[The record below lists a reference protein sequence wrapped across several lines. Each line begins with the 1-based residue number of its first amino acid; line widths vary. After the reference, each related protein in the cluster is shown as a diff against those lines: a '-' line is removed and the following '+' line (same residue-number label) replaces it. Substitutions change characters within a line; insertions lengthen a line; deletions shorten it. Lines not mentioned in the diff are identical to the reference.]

1 METRQL
7 VEAGGNFIG
16 RPINGVLNG
25 HVARSLSNTGALY
38 RLVCCLS
45 VLILSVL
52 LFGGIQ
58 SNAQAVTADVV
69 GTVTD
74 NNGALLPGA
83 KITIVNADTQLTRT
97 TVSGSAGEYS
107 FTLLPPGAYTVRV
120 TLTGFKAKEV
130 RSVKIGAGD
139 RAREDAQLEI
149 GAATETVTV
158 TGESAAALQ
167 TDSSTVQDVVSEQT
181 VQDMPLNGRNL
192 AGAVQLA
199 AGVNQAS
206 PSSISSG
213 ARADDRRPGFSFAAN
228 GQSDLSNNSL
238 VDGLDNNE
246 REQGFAGIRPSLDA
260 ISEVRVLTN
269 NYAAEVGRTAGAVVN
284 IITKAG
290 TNGYHGSAY
299 EYFRNDIFDAKDF
312 FTSAGSKT
320 PEYRQNVFGGT
331 LGGPIRKNKTF
342 FFGDVEANRTIQGMV
357 STSTVPTAAEEL
369 NPGDFSDRGGVVV
382 PANKI
387 NATGLAYFKMYPTPT
402 NSKLINNYVG
412 QLNKT
417 QNAVSTDDRIDHQ
430 FGRNDTMFVR
440 FGYNPTTTYFPGTLP
455 NTTFQGTTINPGGAT
470 FFGPSKTVATNFQAN
485 YIHIFSPNLVLEL
498 KAGYTRINIKSD
510 SANHGLSLASKLGL
524 IDTYTGADAT
534 GLPRMWM
541 LAGDYASLGDGI
553 YMPIYDTNNTFQYN
567 GALTYSRGS
576 HNFKAGGAMIRRQLN
591 YFQDQFNPQGGFIF
605 EPTGSYHN
613 SLANLLAGNP
623 LFSERGIDLAHQGLR
638 SWEPSLYGQDDW
650 HAKPWLTLNIGLR
663 WEAYTPITDSH
674 DKFANFDV
682 QKLKILVAGQGT
694 NASGGVKTDYSD
706 ISPRVGAEIN
716 LGHGTVVRG
725 GFGFSYYPP
734 IMQTQ
739 VENTN
744 APFSYLC
751 FPCFSAAFPN
761 LPVPSSDA
769 SNPTGT
775 VSAIDPNLKNAYVRQ
790 FNLFVQKQMG
800 PNSFSIG
807 AVGENGRRALY
818 LRNDDMPLP
827 SGVGNPKPTYVYAT
841 QLPNVTNIQFID
853 NSGVSNYYGF
863 QAEFRR
869 SSTKGLTFNGNY
881 TWGHG
886 LSNSVQAA
894 STFTNP
900 SPALV
905 TNNPMYDYGNSPL
918 DVRHRVAGSLS
929 YELPFGKTAHG
940 MEAAAISGW
949 QGNLMGFWQTGLPF
963 TVVDGTAAINLP
975 GITSDRPNQNG
986 SAALSNPSIGK
997 WFNTSVFS
1005 TQAVGTPGNEHSD
1018 SVYGPRVRVVN
1029 ASLLKDFTVVD
1040 SLRLQFRA
1048 EFFNITNTPNFGQP
1062 GNGLTTGQFG
1072 VVSATAGNMTPREMQ
1087 FALKLHF

>member
-1 METRQL
+1 MESRQI

-16 RPINGVLNG
+16 RPISGALNG
-25 HVARSLSNTGALY
+25 YVARSLNHTGARY
-38 RLVCCLS
+38 RLLCCLS

-58 SNAQAVTADVV
+58 SRAQVVTSDIV

-74 NNGALLPGA
+74 NNGALLPGV
-83 KITIVNADTQLTRT
+83 KVTIVNADTQLTRS
-97 TVSGSAGEYS
+97 TVSGNTGEYS
-107 FTLLPPGAYTVRV
+107 FTLLPPGTYTVRLV
-120 TLTGFKAKEV
+120 QTGFKAKEV
-130 RSVKIGAGD
+130 RNVKVGAGD
-139 RAREDAQLEI
+139 RAREDAQLDI

-158 TGESAAALQ
+158 AGESAAALQ

-181 VQDMPLNGRNL
+181 VQDLPLNGRNL

-206 PSSISSG
+206 PNSIAGG
-213 ARADDRRPGFSFAAN
+213 ARSDDHRPGFAFAAN
-228 GQSDLSNNSL
+228 GQSDLANNSL

-246 REQGFAGIRPSLDA
+246 RQQGLTGIRPSLDA
-260 ISEVRVLTN
+260 IAEVRVLTN
-269 NYAAEVGRTAGAVVN
+269 NYDAEVGRTAGAVVN
-284 IITKAG
+284 VITKPG
-290 TNGYHGSAY
+290 TNALHGSVF
-299 EYFRNDIFDAKDF
+299 EYFRNDIFDAKNF
-312 FTSAGSKT
+312 FTSAGSRT

-342 FFGDVEANRTIQGMV
+342 FFGDVEDNRTIQGVV
-357 STSTVPTAAEEL
+357 STSTIPTAAEEL
-369 NPGDFSDRGGVVV
+369 NPGDFSDRGGPVV

-412 QLNKT
+412 QFNKI
-417 QNAVSTDDRIDHQ
+417 QNGISTDDRIDHQ
-430 FGRNDTMFVR
+430 FGANDTMFVR
-440 FGYNPTTTYFPGTLP
+440 FGYNPIYTFVPGTLP
-455 NTTFQGTTINPGGAT
+455 NVSVAGTTVNPGAASYQHAT
-470 FFGPSKTVATNFQAN
+470 ATNIQAN
-485 YIHIFSPNLVLEL
+485 YVHIFSPNLVLEL
-498 KAGYTRINIKSD
+498 KAGYTRINID
-510 SANHGLSLASKLGL
+510 TEPENHGLALASKVGL
-524 IDTYTGADAT
+524 IDTYSAPDAT
-534 GLPRMWM
+534 GLPYMWM
-541 LAGDYASLGDGI
+541 LAGDYTGLGDSLFI
-553 YMPIYDTNNTFQYN
+553 PINDINNTFQYR

-576 HNFKAGGAMIRRQLN
+576 HNFKVGGAIIRRELN
-591 YFQDQFNPQGGFIF
+591 YLQDQWSPQGGFIF
-605 EPTGSYHN
+605 EPTAPYHN
-613 SLANLLAGNP
+613 SLANLLAGAP
-623 LFSERGIDLAHQGLR
+623 VFSERGADFIHQGLR

-650 HAKPWLTLNIGLR
+650 HVKPWLTLNMGVR
-663 WEAYTPITDSH
+663 WEAYTPITDAH
-674 DKFANFDV
+674 NKFANFNV
-682 QKLKILVAGQGT
+682 QQLKILIAGQGT
-694 NASGGVKTDYSD
+694 SASGGVKTDYSD
-706 ISPRVGAEIN
+706 VSPRVGAEIN
-716 LGHGTVVRG
+716 LGHGLVVRG

-744 APFSYLC
+744 APFSYIC
-751 FPCFSAAFPN
+751 FPCFSSQFPN
-761 LPVPSSDA
+761 LPVPSADA

-775 VSAIDPNLKNAYVRQ
+775 VSAIDPSLKNAYVRQ

-800 PNSFSIG
+800 PNSISIG
-807 AVGENGRRALY
+807 AVGENGRRALF
-818 LRNDDMPLP
+818 LRNDDLPLP
-827 SGVGNPKPTYVYAT
+827 AGIGNPKPSYVYAK

-918 DVRHRVAGSLS
+918 DVRHRIAGSLS

-940 MEAAAISGW
+940 LEAAAISGW
-949 QGNLMGFWQTGLPF
+949 QTNLMGFWQTGLPF
-963 TVVDGTAAINLP
+963 TVVDATAAINLP
-975 GITSDRPNQNG
+975 GISSDRPNQSG

-997 WFNTSVFS
+997 WFNTSAFS
-1005 TQAVGTPGNEHSD
+1005 TQSVGVAGSERSD
-1018 SVYGPRVRVVN
+1018 SVYGPRARVVN
-1029 ASLLKDFTVVD
+1029 ASLLKDFSVFE
-1040 SLRLQFRA
+1040 SLRMQFRA
-1048 EFFNITNTPNFGQP
+1048 EFFNLTNTPNFGQP